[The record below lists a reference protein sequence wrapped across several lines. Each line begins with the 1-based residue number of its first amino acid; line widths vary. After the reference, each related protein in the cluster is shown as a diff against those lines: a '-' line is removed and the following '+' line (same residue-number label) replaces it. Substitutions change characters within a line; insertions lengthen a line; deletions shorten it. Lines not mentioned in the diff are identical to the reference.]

1 VTQKVTP
8 DLLVNEVLK
17 APDYIGSDTPND
29 ADFVDVVVSGSL
41 TASPVSKNINMSPTG
56 SGRINM
62 LPGGGM
68 TVAPVGLGTMDNVVI
83 GSTTAQSGA
92 FTALTS
98 SSATTL
104 NGTTIPASKTLLV
117 TTDIGSS
124 VQAYDLDLAAIAG
137 LTGTSGFLKKTGVN
151 SWALDTVI
159 SAGTV
164 TDVALTAPT
173 GLTVSGSPITTS
185 GTLAITYTSGYSLPT
200 NASQANWDTAYADR
214 LKWDG
219 GATGLVAATGRTSL
233 ELGTLATQNANSV
246 SITGGAISGASGSF
260 TTLSASST
268 VSGAGFS
275 DYLASPPAIGGSSP
289 AAGAFT
295 TLSSSSTTTVG
306 TNLVF
311 SGTGARIT
319 GDFSNATIA
328 NRVAFQTSTTDG
340 ITVVPAIP
348 KGTGQLSGFAG
359 YNSSDPGNASTFS
372 LLAFTTTDIR
382 LTCGLTGTGIFLP
395 LTFYTGGSER
405 VRISTTGVVT
415 IGSAISL
422 DPTTANSLVVN
433 SSGNVGIGTSS
444 PGARLSVQKN
454 QDALTYFDISNE
466 TNGSSAG
473 VIQRFITYLS
483 SGTGTTSAD
492 IVKYKTGPW
501 YFANNDGPI
510 QMRAKTNGV
519 ELLSGAVVWTT
530 LSDETEKSIIEPIE
544 SAVSKVDTLR
554 SVIGRYNT
562 DSPDVRRPFLIAQD
576 VEKVLPE
583 ATPRMTDG
591 KLGLDYSGT
600 IPLLVAAI
608 KELHAEIE
616 SLKQRIN

>member
-1 VTQKVTP
+1 MPKMQNRVQETTTTGGTGTITLAGAVTGYITFAAGFTTG
-8 DLLVNEVLK
+8 DVLFYTI
-17 APDYIGSDTPND
+17 DNGIGEWEI
-29 ADFVDVVVSGSL
+29 G
-41 TASPVSKNINMSPTG
+41 I
-56 SGRINM
+56 
-62 LPGGGM
+62 
-68 TVAPVGLGTMDNVVI
+68 GT
-83 GSTTAQSGA
+83 
-92 FTALTS
+92 
-98 SSATTL
+98 
-104 NGTTIPASKTLLV
+104 LV
-117 TTDIGSS
+117 TT
-124 VQAYDLDLAAIAG
+124 
-137 LTGTSGFLKKTGVN
+137 GTLSRT
-151 SWALDTVI
+151 TVI
-159 SAGTV
+159 ASSNSGALVNFSSGTKRVFCSAPTRSLVPDQDSKSGYVLTTDGTNPSWTQTLNSVNIGNTTAGT
-164 TDVALTAPT
+164 
-173 GLTVSGSPITTS
+173 
-185 GTLAITYTSGYSLPT
+185 
-200 NASQANWDTAYADR
+200 
-214 LKWDG
+214 
-219 GATGLVAATGRTSL
+219 GA
-233 ELGTLATQNANSV
+233 
-246 SITGGAISGASGSF
+246 F

-268 VSGAGFS
+268 VSGTGFS
-275 DYLASPPAIGGSSP
+275 NYLASPPAIGGSSP

-311 SGTGARIT
+311 SGTGNRIT

-328 NRVAFQTSTTDG
+328 NRVMFQSSASNTQTVLGVIPNGTSTSSALSLEGDSAAANGTTLQLVNNIGGAGTDSRIVAG
-340 ITVVPAIP
+340 IR
-348 KGTGQLSGFAG
+348 GTGT
-359 YNSSDPGNASTFS
+359 Y
-372 LLAFTTTDIR
+372 
-382 LTCGLTGTGIFLP
+382 LP
-395 LTFYTGGSER
+395 LTIYTGGSER
-405 VRISTTGVVT
+405 VRISTAGVVT